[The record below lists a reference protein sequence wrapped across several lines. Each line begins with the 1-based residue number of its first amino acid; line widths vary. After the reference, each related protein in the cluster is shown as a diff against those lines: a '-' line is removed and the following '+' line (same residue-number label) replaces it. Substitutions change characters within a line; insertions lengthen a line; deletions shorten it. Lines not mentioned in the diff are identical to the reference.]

1 MKSKNLFTF
10 FLREID
16 IKTWF
21 KVNVNLT
28 LQLLLV
34 LFEILFISTFFLLI
48 NGTVD
53 IGLIGNFLEKIK
65 DYIHLN
71 IFSLSQPEIYILL
84 LVFFLLFKNLL
95 TLFQI
100 YFYSNMVF
108 QLTKDKSKNILKIYL
123 SKSYEK
129 FNKKT
134 VSEYIKQIIRDAENV
149 FIGIFGLLVT
159 IVSEILYLFIL
170 IYFVSKIVDFQLSIE
185 FILLVFSLIIIL
197 YFLMSLSKK
206 LGNIRAINE
215 IKVFKS
221 LTETLNIFKEIK
233 TKNNNDLFVNRFGNF
248 LKNYFNSR
256 VGAGVINVTPKFI
269 FEIFIIL
276 FFFIIFRNQNLS
288 IESFLLDYSVLAIA
302 LLRMIPSFSKIS
314 QSWSMVL
321 YQIRAINFLDYD
333 LSNNLDKISFKQK
346 KILEKINQISL
357 KDVEIRYQRLNSKFL
372 SKKLKNINLN
382 FVKGNIYGLFGESGS
397 GKTSILNIIAGF
409 ISPYKGA
416 VYVNKRK
423 MKTNE
428 ITKKFRIG
436 YATQNPTIID
446 ENISFNTTLDIP
458 SNEKEKNKLDSKVKF
473 YLNIFNLKKFDISKF
488 FKNTSMSSIKNM
500 SGGEVQR
507 IGFIRSII
515 DDPEVILLDEP
526 TSSLDQKNEKKILN
540 YLSKIR
546 NDKIIIMTSHKKSHK
561 KYFDKIIYL

>member
-16 IKTWF
+16 IKTWL
-21 KVNVNLT
+21 KVNVNLI
-28 LQLLLV
+28 LQILLV
-34 LFEILFISTFFLLI
+34 LFEISFISTFFLLI

-53 IGLIGNFLEKIK
+53 IGLIGDYLVKIK
-65 DYIHLN
+65 NYLQSN
-71 IFSLSQPEIYILL
+71 ISSLTQQEIYILL
-84 LVFFLLFKNLL
+84 LVYFLIFKNLL
-95 TLFQI
+95 TIFQI

-108 QLTKDKSKNILKIYL
+108 KLTTNKSANILKIYL
-123 SKSYEK
+123 NKSFEK

-134 VSEYIKQIIRDAENV
+134 VSQYIKQIIRDAENV

-159 IVSEILYLFIL
+159 IVCEIIYLSVL
-170 IYFVSKIVDFQLSIE
+170 IYFVSKLVDLNLNIE
-185 FILLVFSLIIIL
+185 IILLTLSLIMIL
-197 YFLMSLSKK
+197 YLLMNLSKK
-206 LGNIRAINE
+206 LGNIRAISE

-233 TKNNNDLFVNRFGNF
+233 TKNNNYLFVNRFGDF

-269 FEIFIIL
+269 FEIFIII

-288 IESFLLDYSVLAIA
+288 IDEFILNYSVLAIA
-302 LLRMIPSFSKIS
+302 LLRMIPTFSKIS

-321 YQIRAINFLDYD
+321 YQIKAINFIDYD
-333 LSNNLDKISFKQK
+333 LSNKINKSSSKQK
-346 KILEKINQISL
+346 KLLEKINQISL
-357 KDVEIRYQRLNSKFL
+357 KGIEIRYQKSNTKFL

-409 ISPYKGA
+409 ISPYKGHL
-416 VYVNKRK
+416 YVNEKK
-423 MKTNE
+423 MRTNE
-428 ITKKFRIG
+428 ITKKFKIG

-446 ENISFNTTLDIP
+446 ENILFNTTLDIP
-458 SNEKEKNKLDSKVKF
+458 LNEKEKNKLELKVKF
-473 YLNIFNLKKFDISKF
+473 YLNTFNLKKFDTNKF
-488 FKNTSMSSIKNM
+488 FKNTTMSSIKNM
-500 SGGEVQR
+500 SGGEIQR

-515 DDPEVILLDEP
+515 DDPDVILLDEP

-540 YLSKIR
+540 YLSKIK
-546 NDKIIIMTSHKKSHK
+546 NDKIIIMTSHKNSHK
-561 KYFDKIIYL
+561 KYFDKVIYL

>member
-16 IKTWF
+16 IKTWL
-21 KVNVNLT
+21 KVNVNLI

-53 IGLIGNFLEKIK
+53 IGLIGNYLEKIK

-71 IFSLSQPEIYILL
+71 IFSSSQPEIYILL
-84 LVFFLLFKNLL
+84 LVLFLLIKNLL

-108 QLTKDKSKNILKIYL
+108 QLTKDKSENILKIYL

-159 IVSEILYLFIL
+159 IVCEILYLFIL
-170 IYFVSKIVDFQLSIE
+170 IYFVSNIVDFQLSIE
-185 FILLVFSLIIIL
+185 FILLVFSLVIIL

-233 TKNNNDLFVNRFGNF
+233 TKNNNYLFVSRFGNF

-256 VGAGVINVTPKFI
+256 IGAGVINVTPKFI

-314 QSWSMVL
+314 QCWSMVL
-321 YQIRAINFLDYD
+321 YQIRAINFLD
-333 LSNNLDKISFKQK
+333 
-346 KILEKINQISL
+346 
-357 KDVEIRYQRLNSKFL
+357 
-372 SKKLKNINLN
+372 
-382 FVKGNIYGLFGESGS
+382 
-397 GKTSILNIIAGF
+397 
-409 ISPYKGA
+409 
-416 VYVNKRK
+416 
-423 MKTNE
+423 
-428 ITKKFRIG
+428 
-436 YATQNPTIID
+436 
-446 ENISFNTTLDIP
+446 
-458 SNEKEKNKLDSKVKF
+458 
-473 YLNIFNLKKFDISKF
+473 
-488 FKNTSMSSIKNM
+488 
-500 SGGEVQR
+500 
-507 IGFIRSII
+507 
-515 DDPEVILLDEP
+515 
-526 TSSLDQKNEKKILN
+526 
-540 YLSKIR
+540 
-546 NDKIIIMTSHKKSHK
+546 
-561 KYFDKIIYL
+561 

>member
-1 MKSKNLFTF
+1 
-10 FLREID
+10 
-16 IKTWF
+16 
-21 KVNVNLT
+21 
-28 LQLLLV
+28 
-34 LFEILFISTFFLLI
+34 
-48 NGTVD
+48 
-53 IGLIGNFLEKIK
+53 
-65 DYIHLN
+65 
-71 IFSLSQPEIYILL
+71 
-84 LVFFLLFKNLL
+84 
-95 TLFQI
+95 
-100 YFYSNMVF
+100 
-108 QLTKDKSKNILKIYL
+108 
-123 SKSYEK
+123 
-129 FNKKT
+129 
-134 VSEYIKQIIRDAENV
+134 
-149 FIGIFGLLVT
+149 
-159 IVSEILYLFIL
+159 
-170 IYFVSKIVDFQLSIE
+170 
-185 FILLVFSLIIIL
+185 
-197 YFLMSLSKK
+197 MSLSKK

-409 ISPYKGA
+409 ISPH
-416 VYVNKRK
+416 KRC
-423 MKTNE
+423 
-428 ITKKFRIG
+428 
-436 YATQNPTIID
+436 
-446 ENISFNTTLDIP
+446 
-458 SNEKEKNKLDSKVKF
+458 
-473 YLNIFNLKKFDISKF
+473 
-488 FKNTSMSSIKNM
+488 
-500 SGGEVQR
+500 
-507 IGFIRSII
+507 FIC
-515 DDPEVILLDEP
+515 
-526 TSSLDQKNEKKILN
+526 
-540 YLSKIR
+540 
-546 NDKIIIMTSHKKSHK
+546 
-561 KYFDKIIYL
+561 

>member
-16 IKTWF
+16 IKTWL

-159 IVSEILYLFIL
+159 IACEILYLFIL
-170 IYFVSKIVDFQLSIE
+170 IYFVSKIVDFQFSIE

-233 TKNNNDLFVNRFGNF
+233 TKNNNDLFVSRFGNF

-256 VGAGVINVTPKFI
+256 VGAGVVNVTPKFI
-269 FEIFIIL
+269 FEISVIL

-288 IESFLLDYSVLAIA
+288 IESFLVDYSVLAIA

-357 KDVEIRYQRLNSKFL
+357 KNVEIRYQRSNSKFL
-372 SKKLKNINLN
+372 SRKLKNINLN
-382 FVKGNIYGLFGESGS
+382 FVKGNIYGLYGES
-397 GKTSILNIIAGF
+397 
-409 ISPYKGA
+409 
-416 VYVNKRK
+416 
-423 MKTNE
+423 
-428 ITKKFRIG
+428 
-436 YATQNPTIID
+436 
-446 ENISFNTTLDIP
+446 
-458 SNEKEKNKLDSKVKF
+458 
-473 YLNIFNLKKFDISKF
+473 
-488 FKNTSMSSIKNM
+488 
-500 SGGEVQR
+500 
-507 IGFIRSII
+507 
-515 DDPEVILLDEP
+515 
-526 TSSLDQKNEKKILN
+526 
-540 YLSKIR
+540 
-546 NDKIIIMTSHKKSHK
+546 
-561 KYFDKIIYL
+561 